1 MLEESPVSRSRG
13 FVRVAVLTAAAAI
26 VVSACS
32 GGASP
37 STGEGKVALLLPE
50 SKTTRYEAADKPF
63 FEAKFKEVCPNTEI
77 IYSNANDDAALQQQQ
92 AEAAIANGAKV
103 LVLDPRDGEAAG
115 VIVKDATSKGIKVI
129 SYDRLIKG
137 GSKPDYYISF
147 DNERVGKLQGE
158 VLAAKL
164 KADGNATGPV
174 VMINGSSTDNNAL
187 LFNKGAKAA
196 LDAAGVTIAKEDWS
210 DWDATKAQQLME
222 GFIAALGKD
231 GFKGLYAA
239 NDNTSGGAQAAMK
252 AAGIDVTK
260 IPSTGQD
267 AEVAG
272 VQRILAGEQF
282 MTVYKAIQPQAE
294 AAAELACQLVKGE
307 TPTVTTV
314 PVNNETADIA
324 SILLDPIAVTKDGA
338 LEGTKSVKDTIVAD
352 KFYGADTVAQIC
364 TADYAAACTEA
375 GIQ

>member
-1 MLEESPVSRSRG
+1 MSRSRG